1 MICLVMQKC
10 AMAYA
15 CSLQVQP
22 RSSENDQMQIFWI
35 FEGLPGSKIVLSTPI
50 FCLEVDKVDTIRPEQ
65 GLRQFEV
72 SNIMFSTHSS
82 SIAEQSGS

>member
-1 MICLVMQKC
+1 MTFNLFSNAEMC
-10 AMAYA
+10 YA
-15 CSLQVQP
+15 FRLQVHI
-22 RSSENDQMQIFWI
+22 RSSENDQMQIFRI

-65 GLRQFEV
+65 GFRHFEV

-82 SIAEQSGS
+82 SSAEQSGS